1 MRKKLIAWQ
10 KQIESRFSHR
20 IDTPEERR
28 SSQIFVDWMDHGIL
42 RKPWHNFAA
51 VGPGLY
57 RSNHPDA
64 ARLRAYADLGIKS
77 VLNLRGAMHQAPYKF
92 EAEACAAL
100 GLPLTVVPM
109 SARMAPKREALLALI
124 DAFQTLPRPILMHC
138 KSGADRTGLAGA
150 IWKLVI
156 EGTSLAEARAQL
168 HPRYLHFR
176 WSKTGILDRVLEAY
190 EARLAQ
196 GPISFPDWVANEYDR
211 DALKR

>member
-1 MRKKLIAWQ
+1 MRKKLIQWQ
-10 KQIESRFSHR
+10 KQIEAGFTHR

-42 RKPWHNFAA
+42 RKPWHNFAE

-64 ARLRAYADLGIKS
+64 ARLRAYADLGVKS
-77 VLNLRGAMHQAPYKF
+77 VLNLRGATHQAPYKF
-92 EAEACAAL
+92 EAETCAAL

-109 SARMAPKREALLALI
+109 AARAAPRREALLALI
-124 DAFQTLPRPILMHC
+124 QAFQTLPRPILMHC

-156 EGTSLAEARAQL
+156 EGTSLDEARQQL

-176 WSKTGILDRVLEAY
+176 WSKTGILDRVLDAY
-190 EARLAQ
+190 QARLAR
-196 GPISFPDWVANEYDR
+196 GPISFAEWVASEYDR
-211 DALKR
+211 DTLKR